1 MKLTTILGIIIA
13 IILCVLTMI
22 VSFGIISGIVY
33 GVCCILK
40 ITFTWKL
47 AVIVWFAIGILF
59 LPARIHRLLES
70 QK

>member
-1 MKLTTILGIIIA
+1 MIVIALVVLAIL
-13 IILCVLTMI
+13 

-40 ITFTWKL
+40 MTFTWKL

-59 LPARIHRLLES
+59 LPAKVHMLLES
-70 QK
+70 LK